1 MAALPLA
8 KPCDE
13 MLTEGVDATV
23 TGGVPVTVRK
33 EAEDTGFEPAA

>member
-13 MLTEGVDATV
+13 MLTDGVVATV
-23 TGGVPVTVRK
+23 TGGVPVTVMN
-33 EAEDTGFEPAA
+33 EAEETGFVPAA